1 MHRRTS
7 PPRRGI
13 RLIEVL
19 VVISIIAILIGLL
32 LPATR
37 RVREPAARMQS
48 MNNLK
53 QIVLAMHN
61 FAAANKG
68 KLPNAGELAR
78 YWFCGTSVGG
88 KSDDPSTRPAFAG
101 GLLAFMEGNVKALA
115 APLDPNL
122 MEVPD
127 QACSYSIP
135 AYWAKLSKGTGDLF
149 LPKSFAARGTAQSV
163 GCAEMTTFGVTY
175 SGIQP
180 FQDVPWTTAVHL
192 TPSTMANAFSLS
204 GCQVGMMDGTVRSIP
219 TAANSANNW
228 TAICHPDKETPQL
241 DANW

>member
-1 MHRRTS
+1 MQRRTS

-19 VVISIIAILIGLL
+19 VVISIIAILIGLF

-37 RVREPAARMQS
+37 RVRDVAARTQS
-48 MNNLK
+48 QNNLH
-53 QIVLAMHN
+53 QIGIAMHN
-61 FAAANKG
+61 FAGANEG

-78 YWFCGTSVGG
+78 YWFCG
-88 KSDDPSTRPAFAG
+88 PSTQPAFAG

-122 MEVPD
+122 MEVPG

-135 AYWAKLSKGTGDLF
+135 ASWAHLSKGTGDLF
-149 LPKSFAARGTAQSV
+149 LPKTFASRGTSQSV
-163 GCAEMTTFGVTY
+163 GCAEMTTFDVTY

-180 FQDVPWTTAVHL
+180 FQDVPWTTADHL
-192 TPSTMANAFSLS
+192 TPSTTANAFGSS
-204 GCQVGMMDGTVRSIP
+204 GCLVVMMDGSVRNVPMASN
-219 TAANSANNW
+219 TANNW
-228 TAICHPDKETPQL
+228 TAICHPDKETPL
-241 DANW
+241 LEANW